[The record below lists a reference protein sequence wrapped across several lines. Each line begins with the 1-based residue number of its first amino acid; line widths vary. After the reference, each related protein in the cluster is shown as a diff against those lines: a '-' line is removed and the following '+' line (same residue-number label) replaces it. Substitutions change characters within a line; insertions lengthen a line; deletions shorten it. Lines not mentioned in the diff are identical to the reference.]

1 MSEAALAEA
10 PTRTGPGRYWPEG
23 FATQTAGADADLAPA
38 RTGPGR
44 YWPEGFAIQTA
55 GADADLVKVD
65 PAWEL
70 AREAIAFRTRK
81 MDPREEDV
89 FTETQIS
96 DAMKN
101 LPRVWKK
108 RADGMWE
115 DAQTDEEKRARAVEV
130 WSQYTSKKYTCN

>member
-1 MSEAALAEA
+1 MSAAALAEA
-10 PTRTGPGRYWPEG
+10 PT
-23 FATQTAGADADLAPA
+23 

-130 WSQYTSKKYTCN
+130 WAQYTSKKYTCN